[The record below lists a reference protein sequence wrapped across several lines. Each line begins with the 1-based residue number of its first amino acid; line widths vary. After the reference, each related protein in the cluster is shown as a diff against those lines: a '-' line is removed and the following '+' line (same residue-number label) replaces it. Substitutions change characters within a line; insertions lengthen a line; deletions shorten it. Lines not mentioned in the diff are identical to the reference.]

1 MFTSSEIKIF
11 GEFGYDES
19 RRIDFIEEDGLY
31 TKEAS
36 CWCVS
41 DELRSADNWDDLD
54 RLERDG
60 WLYVSDDDW
69 YHLTSKGLEAW
80 KTLKESGRI

>member
-1 MFTSSEIKIF
+1 MFTNGEIKIF
-11 GEFGYDES
+11 SEFCYDES
-19 RRIDFIEEDGLY
+19 KMLNFVEEDDLY

-60 WLYVSDDDW
+60 WLYAEDDDF
-69 YHLTSKGLEAW
+69 YRLTSKGLEAW
-80 KTLKESGRI
+80 KTLKEAGRI